1 MYTPSPF
8 IFACFGYLF
17 LVTLP
22 LSAASRIATP
32 DGIPFWNRMGFNPI
46 NPTIVLVPG
55 AFHVEKIMDLLS
67 YQLLEAGYPTET
79 LGLVTV
85 NQPELTIKDDAAL
98 IDKVLH
104 KLIEEQKKEVVMYLH
119 SYAGF
124 PGSTAIKGFSKAE
137 RQAVGKRGG
146 ILGLIYQS
154 AFIPQP
160 GNTLRA
166 MIGGS
171 YAPWQD
177 ANTETGLINVIDAK
191 TTFYA
196 DVNEP
201 LADKAVKLIL
211 PQSLLSFNTP
221 SDQTY
226 YGHSAYDHRRIYL
239 HTKQDQALPP
249 FAQDAFVA
257 GSGTT
262 WHVEK
267 LDTSH
272 SPFLS
277 EAPRLAALVV
287 NTAKAFEATYH
298 H

>member
-1 MYTPSPF
+1 MDSN
-8 IFACFGYLF
+8 A
-17 LVTLP
+17 V
-22 LSAASRIATP
+22 
-32 DGIPFWNRMGFNPI
+32 
-46 NPTIVLVPG
+46 IVLVPG
-55 AFHVEKIMDLLS
+55 ACHCEKIMDLLS
-67 YQLLEAGYPTET
+67 HQLLQAGYPTLT

-85 NQPELTIKDDAAL
+85 NQPELTIKDDAAAL

-104 KLIEEQKKEVVMYLH
+104 PLIEEQSKEVVLYLH

-137 RQAVGKRGG
+137 RKAAGKRGG

-160 GNTLRA
+160 GNTLRE
-166 MIGGS
+166 MIGGF

-177 ANTETGLINVIDAK
+177 PNTQTGLINVIDPK
-191 TTFYA
+191 TAFYA
-196 DVNEP
+196 DVKEP
-201 LADKAVKLIL
+201 LANLAVESIR

-221 SDQTY
+221 SGQTY
-226 YGHSAYDHRRIYL
+226 YSDPAYDHRRTYL

-257 GSGTT
+257 GSGTE
-262 WHVEK
+262 WNVKE

-277 EAPRLAALVV
+277 MAPKLAAIVV
-287 NTAKAFEATYH
+287 NDAKAFAATYSH
-298 H
+298 